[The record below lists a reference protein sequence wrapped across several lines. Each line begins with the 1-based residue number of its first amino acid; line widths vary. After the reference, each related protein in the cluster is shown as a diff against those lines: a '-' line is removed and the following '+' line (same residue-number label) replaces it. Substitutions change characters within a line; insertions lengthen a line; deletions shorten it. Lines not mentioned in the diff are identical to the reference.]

1 MESNTVAKTEAAT
14 DADVMA
20 SVEAGQE
27 DTFIIADV
35 STDGA
40 YLTLPSTRP
49 PRYRP
54 GGNSVSRFFADGSI
68 RPRLPLSSATALG
81 IVGRRGR
88 WAARSSV
95 TEPKVLRTE
104 YVVGRRSHRENKRY
118 AFPK

>member
-54 GGNSVSRFFADGSI
+54 GGNSVSRFRGRIDPVPDFLSRQRLRWGS
-68 RPRLPLSSATALG
+68 SVG
-81 IVGRRGR
+81 EGGGRR
-88 WAARSSV
+88 V
-95 TEPKVLRTE
+95 
-104 YVVGRRSHRENKRY
+104 RRSPN
-118 AFPK
+118 